1 MKTTTGNRVFGAL
14 KVIFKFIQTSYD
26 YINGFSTTLDLSDYL
41 LSILTVLFVFVNF
54 LLCLDFRVHWM
65 VDLISLTVRRDLLDS
80 VRIVSNLTL
89 KFTVNTSM
97 VVMSLPTW
105 G

>member
-54 LLCLDFRVHWM
+54 LL
-65 VDLISLTVRRDLLDS
+65 
-80 VRIVSNLTL
+80 
-89 KFTVNTSM
+89 
-97 VVMSLPTW
+97 
-105 G
+105 

>member
-54 LLCLDFRVHWM
+54 RLCLDFRVHWM

-80 VRIVSNLTL
+80 VRIVSNLML

-97 VVMSLPTW
+97 VVMLLPT
-105 G
+105 